1 MLNINSSKP
10 DKPVTTNQAMSKP
23 AQTTVS
29 GAYPSGSAVNQGST
43 STLSSTAHD
52 IQSLMSH
59 TVQNLQEA
67 VPPKYMAYEQRLDIV
82 RQSLNSARTQ
92 QYPELVV
99 NDKTLEEMTLD
110 VAESLKIKPLREGDV
125 NAAVGDITSFL
136 NEQDK
141 RALGDAYMSMDV
153 TPQSLK
159 ELNSLAFELAHQ
171 RKVQAKQR
179 NGTLYAVYNPRKAQQ
194 NEASEVG
201 ASQQVLNKSDEQ
213 RTNPAV
219 SERDQRLAQLHDS
232 LGRLDNQ
239 FVNNLLAQL
248 MEDAHLYDKA

>member
-10 DKPVTTNQAMSKP
+10 DKPATTHQATGKS
-23 AQTTVS
+23 AQAKVPD
-29 GAYPSGSAVNQGST
+29 AQPSGSTVNLAST
-43 STLSSTAHD
+43 STLSTDAHD
-52 IQSLMSH
+52 IQDLMFQ

-82 RQSLNSARTQ
+82 RQSLNSAMTQ

-110 VAESLKIKPLREGDV
+110 VAASLKIEPLREGDV
-125 NAAVGDITSFL
+125 SAAFGDITSFL
-136 NEQDK
+136 DEQDK

-179 NGTLYAVYNPRKAQQ
+179 NGTQYAVYDPMKAQQ
-194 NEASEVG
+194 NKTTEAG
-201 ASQQVLNKSDEQ
+201 ASQPILNVSDKQ
-213 RTNPAV
+213 ITSPVA
-219 SERDQRLAQLHDS
+219 SEREQRLAQLHDS

-248 MEDAHLYDKA
+248 QEDAHLYDKA